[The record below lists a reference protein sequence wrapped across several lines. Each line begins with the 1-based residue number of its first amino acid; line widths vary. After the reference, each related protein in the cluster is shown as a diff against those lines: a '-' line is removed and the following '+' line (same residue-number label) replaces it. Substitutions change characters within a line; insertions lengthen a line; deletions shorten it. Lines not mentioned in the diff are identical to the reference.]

1 MASHLLMNYGTPGVR
16 PALVDVSLK
25 INRGESLAIM
35 GPSGSGKST
44 LLHLLAGIQ
53 KPTDGDVYLNG
64 LRYSQMTDAQLTK
77 LRRSTFGFVFQS
89 GQLLPELPA
98 IENAAL
104 PLMLSGVDPK
114 AAQQQAG
121 QWLASLG
128 LAGLEDRRPGELSGG
143 QAQRVSIAR
152 AMAIRPSVIFA
163 DEPTGAL
170 DQQTG
175 LDVMHLLVDVAT
187 RTSTTLIVVTHD
199 PTVASFC
206 SRTITLRDRE
216 IETSPIRKPVSVDIM
231 TTGQSAWVSA
241 PREVIHS

>member
-1 MASHLLMNYGTPGVR
+1 MNYGTPGVR
-16 PALVDVSLK
+16 PALADVSLK

-53 KPTDGDVYLNG
+53 KPTGGDVYLNG

-77 LRRSTFGFVFQS
+77 LRRSAFGFVFQS

-104 PLMLSGVDPK
+104 PLMLSGVDPRT
-114 AAQQQAG
+114 AQQQAG

-128 LAGLEDRRPGELSGG
+128 LSGLESRRPGELSGG

-152 AMAIRPSVIFA
+152 AMAIQPSVIFA

-175 LDVMHLLVDVAT
+175 LDVMNLLVDVAT
-187 RTSTTLIVVTHD
+187 RTSTTLVVVTHD
-199 PTVASFC
+199 PTVAAFC
-206 SRTITLRDRE
+206 SRTITLRDGE
-216 IETSPIRKPVSVDIM
+216 IETSPAHNPIAVDIM
-231 TTGQSAWVSA
+231 ATGQAAFVSA
-241 PREVIHS
+241 PREVVHS

>member
-1 MASHLLMNYGTPGVR
+1 MNYGTPGVR

-114 AAQQQAG
+114 AAQQQAV

-128 LAGLEDRRPGELSGG
+128 LAGLENRRPGELSGG

-152 AMAIRPSVIFA
+152 AMAIQPSVIFA

-170 DQQTG
+170 DQKTG
-175 LDVMHLLVDVAT
+175 LDVMNLLVDVAS

-206 SRTITLRDRE
+206 SRTITLRDGE
-216 IETSPIRKPVSVDIM
+216 IETSPVRNSVSVDIM